1 MRRIFWGLVGI
12 GLGVVVGAQVVRWTN
27 KTKAKYAPPNL
38 AREAGG
44 KIAGLADRLRST
56 VELGLEEMAQAEA
69 EIRADLGLPPQ

>member
-1 MRRIFWGLVGI
+1 VRRIFWGLVGI
-12 GLGVVVGAQVVRWTN
+12 GLGAVVGAQVVRWAN